1 MVVINKG
8 EANDLFFTLKEK
20 ATLTTPYYLFVFT
33 NDASAESKTFTA
45 TNISNYR
52 DRYDRFTITE
62 SSTENLSS
70 GVVELDAGFWSY
82 SIYEQATSGNLDI
95 ANVTSKVE
103 VGRVD
108 VRGTETVKATNRNTR
123 TYTVRNGG

>member
-1 MVVINKG
+1 MVVINRG

-20 ATLTTPYYLFVFT
+20 ASLATPYYLFVFI
-33 NDASAESKTFTA
+33 NDTSEETKTFTA
-45 TNISNYR
+45 SNISNYR
-52 DRYDRFTITE
+52 DRYDEFIITE
-62 SSTENLSS
+62 DSTENLSS
-70 GVVELDAGFWSY
+70 GVVELSAGFWSY
-82 SIYEQATSGNLDI
+82 SIYEQAASGNLDI

-108 VRGTETVKATNRNTR
+108 VRGTEVVKATVSKTR